1 MKYSII
7 SLVFFLFSGLTSAQ
21 EESTNIILMIGD
33 GTGLS
38 QITAGMYANDN
49 KTNLE
54 SFEVIGLAK
63 THSSNAFVTDSA
75 ASGTAMACGVKTM
88 NGV

>member
-1 MKYSII
+1 MKYLHI
-7 SLVFFLFSGLTSAQ
+7 SSFFPFFRINKRPRRIA
-21 EESTNIILMIGD
+21 NIILMIGD

-54 SFEVIGLAK
+54 SFEVIG
-63 THSSNAFVTDSA
+63 
-75 ASGTAMACGVKTM
+75 
-88 NGV
+88 

>member
-7 SLVFFLFSGLTSAQ
+7 SLAFFLFSGLTSAQ

-49 KTNLE
+49 KTNL
-54 SFEVIGLAK
+54 
-63 THSSNAFVTDSA
+63 D
-75 ASGTAMACGVKTM
+75 
-88 NGV
+88 